1 MSVEVKM
8 FKEIK
13 KGKYK
18 GKIIVDNRLFTP
30 FLIGKIPSK
39 FGFIYDA
46 NEDQDGYYEWF
57 NRKGFTYINV
67 PVK

>member
-1 MSVEVKM
+1 MSVEIQA

-18 GKIIVDNRLFTP
+18 GKIVMGNKLYTP

-39 FGFIYDA
+39 FGFKYDA
-46 NEDQDGYYEWF
+46 DKDQYGYYEWF
-57 NRKGFTYINV
+57 NRKGLTYINV